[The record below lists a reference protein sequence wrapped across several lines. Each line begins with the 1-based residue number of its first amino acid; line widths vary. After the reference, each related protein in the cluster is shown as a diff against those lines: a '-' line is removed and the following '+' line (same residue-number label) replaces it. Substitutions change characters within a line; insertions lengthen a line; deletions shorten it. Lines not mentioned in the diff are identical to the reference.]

1 MVWERVGVMLNKRNT
16 AHDNQDLIAFAAGV
30 FDADGSVNYAQYKC
44 NKPNGKVY
52 MKWNVAMEVAQNDL
66 NSIKNFYDIVK
77 VGSIHYKGIGKG
89 SLAKIP
95 QWRWRCSHQNAFK
108 LAKLFIPYAV
118 CKREKLLQ
126 IINHYEFG
134 KPTEPLGKR

>member
-1 MVWERVGVMLNKRNT
+1 M
-16 AHDNQDLIAFAAGV
+16 IAYAAGL
-30 FDADGSVNYAQYKC
+30 FDGEGNINYAQYKC
-44 NKPNGKVY
+44 NKPNGKTY
-52 MKWNVAMEVAQNDL
+52 LKWNVAMEVAMSDL
-66 NSIKNFYDIVK
+66 DCIKNFYDIVK

-95 QWRWRCSHQNAFK
+95 QWRWRCSHQNALK
-108 LAKLFIPYAV
+108 LAKLFIPYSV
-118 CKREKLLQ
+118 TKREKLLK